1 MGDIVAV
8 PRHSTED
15 FEPIPGFLARVRA
28 RLYRHEA
35 RRAALYATALVAGI
49 ALIVPLAGHL
59 ASGNRV
65 TALAVLGAA
74 GLAGAIVLVGAIV
87 LGVVAPRR
95 RWGGDPEVARWVG
108 TRKRDVASDLLSAV
122 ELATAPARPGAP
134 SRALVDALIAAT
146 SARIED
152 VNPAELLPQDEL
164 RRARRWALVAVVANG
179 LLLAASPR
187 LVRDGWRGLV
197 SAPPAPFDG
206 ARASEV
212 PLVGDLEVRLEFPA
226 YSRRPALTLESSSGD
241 VRGLPGTAVTLR
253 ARTLV
258 PAREVELVIE
268 PPVGGAAPYGGKGG
282 LGGPG
287 GKGGPSGPGGPGGP
301 GGPSGQGGK
310 GGKGGQGGK
319 DGTGGTDDAQR
330 RIQVQLDGDQIT
342 AKLTLDR
349 PARYR
354 FAITSPSGDRSI
366 ESASR
371 ALEVEPD
378 QAPAVQL
385 LAPAEPLD
393 VTNLRRVELAYVI
406 EDDFGISAAELV
418 WEAGKDKGKKAIVL
432 DPAHGH
438 GSRAQGKVLWDIAEV
453 QVPSGG
459 SVRYWLEAKD
469 NDSVDGANVGKSR
482 ELHLKVTSPRER
494 HEETLGRHQELAEKV
509 LKQLGGRI
517 TMPPDDAAAR
527 EEAGRA
533 LREVIVELGS
543 LGGAYEKDPHASDA
557 MRKALAQMRDR
568 LDRLAMLEQKLVPK
582 GKTALKGAYTATDA
596 KLVGELEDDTIIL
609 ADWLDRERLEGVM
622 DVSDEI
628 AAHQKRLADL
638 LAQYQQTKDPRLL
651 EEIEREMKAL
661 DRSFAELEKHRRGMP
676 EDVLDQYVNRDAVQA
691 AESTNCL
698 DEVRRLVRAGQLQQ
712 AQQKLEACRAQHD
725 RNASNLEGS
734 LAALRGDKFSDEQR
748 KLDEVMNELSDLA
761 KDQDDIAA
769 EANRIFE
776 DYADK
781 ADEVAKEHRREASK
795 KVAVLV
801 DKLRRRLKDMDESG
815 LTPFAKEEL
824 DIVERRLADVES
836 MVSDG
841 DLAEATGMARQ
852 AKQSLDTMAGELEAA
867 LEDDP
872 KSKWADATQDALDAV
887 GKARPIAKDL
897 IDELQALLPRPEQIM
912 SPQDL
917 RALDRLRRRQAMNR
931 DRTKRLSERT
941 KQLGG
946 DLPGNTG
953 AELGK
958 KLGGAIKH
966 MESSDER
973 ARAKDPS
980 GTREGTRSAADALA
994 KARDRARSA
1003 ARQAQEG
1010 AVADEPIRIP
1020 GADEYRAPERFRED
1034 LLEAMKKKGQQGPD
1048 GYDDQIKRY
1057 YEELIK

>member
-1 MGDIVAV
+1 MSDDLGSATLNGPRGMGDIVAV
-8 PRHSTED
+8 PRHSTEHL
-15 FEPIPGFLARVRA
+15 EPIPGFLARVRA

-35 RRAALYATALVAGI
+35 RRAALYATALVAGL
-49 ALIVPLAGHL
+49 ALIVPLGGHL
-59 ASGNRV
+59 VGGNRA

-87 LGVVAPRR
+87 LGIIAPRR

-122 ELATAPARPGAP
+122 ELSAAPPRPGAP
-134 SRALVDALIAAT
+134 SRALVDALVAAT
-146 SARIED
+146 SARVED
-152 VNPAELLPQDEL
+152 LDPVSLLPRSEL
-164 RRARRWALVAVVANG
+164 RRARRWALAAVVANG
-179 LLLAASPR
+179 LLLLASPR
-187 LVRDGWRGLV
+187 LVGDGWRRLV
-197 SAPPAPFDG
+197 SAPPMPFDG
-206 ARASEV
+206 ARTSEV

-258 PAREVELVIE
+258 PAREVELVLDGA
-268 PPVGGAAPYGGKGG
+268 PAGAVGAP
-282 LGGPG
+282 
-287 GKGGPSGPGGPGGP
+287 
-301 GGPSGQGGK
+301 
-310 GGKGGQGGK
+310 
-319 DGTGGTDDAQR
+319 GTDAKDEGPR
-330 RIQVQLDGDQIT
+330 RIPVQLDGELVT

-349 PARYR
+349 TARYR
-354 FAITSPSGDRSI
+354 FAITSPTGERSI
-366 ESASR
+366 ERASR

-418 WEAGKDKGKKAIVL
+418 WEAGKDRGKKAIVL
-432 DPAHGH
+432 DPSHGH
-438 GSRAQGKVLWDIAEV
+438 GSRVQGKVLWDIAEV

-469 NDSVDGANVGKSR
+469 NDNVDGANIGKSR

-509 LKQLGGRI
+509 LKNLGARL
-517 TMPPDDAAAR
+517 TMPADGAAAR
-527 EEAGRA
+527 EEAGRE

-568 LDRLAMLEQKLVPK
+568 LDRLATLEQKLVPK
-582 GKTALKGAYTATDA
+582 GKPALRGAYNATDA
-596 KLVGELEDDTIIL
+596 KLVAELEDDTIVL

-691 AESTNCL
+691 AESTSCL

-712 AQQKLEACRAQHD
+712 AQQKLESCRTQHD
-725 RNASNLEGS
+725 KNASNLEGS

-748 KLDEVMNELSDLA
+748 KLDEVMNELADLA

-776 DYADK
+776 DYAAK

-795 KVAVLV
+795 KVGVLV

-824 DIVERRLADVES
+824 DIVERRLADVET

-852 AKQSLDTMAGELEAA
+852 AKQSLDTIAGELEAA

-872 KSKWADATQDALDAV
+872 KSKWADATQDALDVV

-912 SPQDL
+912 SAEDL
-917 RALDRLRRRQAMNR
+917 RALERMRRRQAMNR
-931 DRTKRLSERT
+931 DRTKRLADRT

-946 DLPGNTG
+946 ELPGDTG

-958 KLGGAIKH
+958 KLGGAMKH

-980 GTREGTRSAADALA
+980 GTREGTRAAADALA

-1010 AVADEPIRIP
+1010 AVSDEPIRIP

-1034 LLEAMKKKGQQGPD
+1034 LLEAMKKKGQQAPD
-1048 GYDDQIKRY
+1048 GYDEQIKRY

>member
-1 MGDIVAV
+1 MSDDAGSATLHGPRSTGDIVAV

-35 RRAALYATALVAGI
+35 RRAVLNATALVAGI
-49 ALIVPLAGHL
+49 ALLVPLAGHL
-59 ASGNRV
+59 AGGNRV
-65 TALAVLGAA
+65 TALAVLGTA
-74 GLAGAIVLVGAIV
+74 GLAGAIVLVGAVV
-87 LGVVAPRR
+87 LGIVAPRR
-95 RWGGDPEVARWVG
+95 RWSGDPEVARWVG

-122 ELATAPARPGAP
+122 ELRAAPARPGAP
-134 SRALVDALIAAT
+134 SQALVDALIAAT
-146 SARIED
+146 SARVEGVD
-152 VNPAELLPQDEL
+152 PAKLLPGDEL
-164 RRARRWALVAVVANG
+164 RRARRWALAAVIANG
-179 LLLAASPR
+179 LLLVASPR
-187 LVRDGWRGLV
+187 LVRDGWRRLV

-212 PLVGDLEVRLEFPA
+212 PLVGDLAVRLEFPA

-258 PAREVELVIE
+258 PAREVELVLE
-268 PPVGGAAPYGGKGG
+268 RQPAVAAPAAGKPAAGKPSAG
-282 LGGPG
+282 KPG
-287 GKGGPSGPGGPGGP
+287 SEPAEPEPEP
-301 GGPSGQGGK
+301 
-310 GGKGGQGGK
+310 
-319 DGTGGTDDAQR
+319 DNARQR
-330 RIQVQLDGDQIT
+330 IAVQLDGDQIT

-354 FAITSPSGDRSI
+354 FAITSPSGDRAI

-432 DPAHGH
+432 DPSHGH

-469 NDSVDGANVGKSR
+469 NNSVDGANVGKSR

-509 LKQLGGRI
+509 LKQLGGRL

-568 LDRLAMLEQKLVPK
+568 LDRIATLEQKLVPK

-691 AESTNCL
+691 AEGTSCL
-698 DEVRRLVRAGQLQQ
+698 DEVRRLVRAGQLAQ

-725 RNASNLEGS
+725 KNASNLEGS

-776 DYADK
+776 EYAAK

-795 KVAVLV
+795 KVSVLV

-887 GKARPIAKDL
+887 GKARPIAKEL

-917 RALDRLRRRQAMNR
+917 RALDRLRRRQTMNR
-931 DRTKRLSERT
+931 DRAKRLSERT

-946 DLPGNTG
+946 ELPGDTG

-980 GTREGTRSAADALA
+980 GTREGTRAAADALA

-1010 AVADEPIRIP
+1010 TVADEPIRIP

>member
-8 PRHSTED
+8 PRHSTNRLPD
-15 FEPIPGFLARVRA
+15 LQGLIPGFLARVRA

-35 RRAALYATALVAGI
+35 RRAALYATALVGGLAVV
-49 ALIVPLAGHL
+49 VPLGGYAAG
-59 ASGNRV
+59 GNRA

-74 GLAGAIVLVGAIV
+74 GLVGALVLVGAVV

-95 RWGGDPEVARWVG
+95 RWSGDPEIARWVG
-108 TRKRDVASDLLSAV
+108 TRKREVASDLLSAV
-122 ELATAPARPGAP
+122 ELAAAPPRPGAP
-134 SRALVDALIAAT
+134 SKELVAALIAAT
-146 SARIED
+146 SARVED
-152 VNPAELLPQDEL
+152 VDPASLLDAEAL
-164 RRARRWALVAVVANG
+164 RRARRWAFGVVAANALLLVAT
-179 LLLAASPR
+179 PR
-187 LVRDGWRGLV
+187 FVGDGWRRLV
-197 SAPPAPFDG
+197 SAPPMPFDG
-206 ARASEV
+206 ARPSEV
-212 PLVGDLEVRLEFPA
+212 PLVGDLEARLEFPA
-226 YSRRPALTLESSSGD
+226 YSRRSPLTLESSSGD
-241 VRGLPGTAVTLR
+241 VRGLPGTTVTLR

-258 PAREVELVIE
+258 PAREVELVLERASGEAVSEDARDRSNRVPGE
-268 PPVGGAAPYGGKGG
+268 PAGER
-282 LGGPG
+282 
-287 GKGGPSGPGGPGGP
+287 
-301 GGPSGQGGK
+301 
-310 GGKGGQGGK
+310 
-319 DGTGGTDDAQR
+319 R
-330 RIQVQLDGDQIT
+330 RIPVQLEGDRVT

-349 PARYR
+349 SARYR
-354 FAITSPSGDRSI
+354 FAITAPSGSRSI
-366 ESASR
+366 ETASR
-371 ALEVEPD
+371 AIDVEPD
-378 QAPAVQL
+378 QAPVVQL

-406 EDDFGISAAELV
+406 EDDFGITSAELV
-418 WEAGKDKGKKAIVL
+418 WEAGKDRGKKAIPL
-432 DPAHGH
+432 DPARGA

-453 QVPSGG
+453 TVPSGG
-459 SVRYWLEAKD
+459 QVRYWLEAKD
-469 NDSVDGANVGKSR
+469 NDNVGGANVGRSR

-494 HEETLGRHQELAEKV
+494 HEETLGRHQELAEK
-509 LKQLGGRI
+509 LIRNLGGRL
-517 TMPPDDAAAR
+517 TMTPDDPAPR
-527 EEAGRA
+527 EELGHQ
-533 LREVIVELGS
+533 LREAIVELGS
-543 LGGAYEKDPHASDA
+543 VAAAYEKDPHASDA

-568 LDRLAMLEQKLVPK
+568 LDRLATLETKLVPK
-582 GKTALKGAYTATDA
+582 GKPALKGAYTAVDA
-596 KLVGELEDDTIIL
+596 KLVGELEDDTIVL

-622 DVSDEI
+622 DISDEI

-651 EEIEREMKAL
+651 DEIERELKTL
-661 DRSFAELEKHRRGMP
+661 DRSYAELDKHRRGMP
-676 EDVLDQYVNRDAVQA
+676 EDVLDQYVNRDAVA
-691 AESTNCL
+691 ATQGTQCL

-712 AQQKLEACRAQHD
+712 AQQKLEACRAQQD
-725 RNASNLEGS
+725 KSAAGLEGS

-748 KLDEVMNELSDLA
+748 KLDEVMNELADVT

-776 DYADK
+776 EYAVK

-795 KVAVLV
+795 KVGALV
-801 DKLRRRLKDMDESG
+801 DKLRKRLKDMDESG

-824 DIVERRLADVES
+824 DIVERRLDDVES

-841 DLAEATGMARQ
+841 DLAEATSMARQ
-852 AKQSLDTMAGELEAA
+852 AKQSLDTIAGELEAA

-887 GKARPIAKDL
+887 GKARPIAKSL

-912 SPQDL
+912 SADDL
-917 RALDRLRRRQAMNR
+917 RALERLRRRQAGTR
-931 DRTKRLSERT
+931 DRTRRLSDRT

-946 DLPGNTG
+946 ELPGDAG

-980 GTREGTRSAADALA
+980 GTREGTRAAADALA

-1048 GYDDQIKRY
+1048 GYDEQIKRY